1 MIKLLVND
9 ILVERNMTQKDLCK
23 LSGLNPST
31 ISEICRGIR
40 GAINTK
46 HLEAIMDAL
55 EIEDFNQI
63 MSKDVAE

>member
-1 MIKLLVND
+1 MIRLLVD
-9 ILVERNMTQKDLCK
+9 EILIEKNMSQKDLCR

-46 HLEAIMDAL
+46 HLEAIMNAL

-63 MSKDVAE
+63 MSKDVV